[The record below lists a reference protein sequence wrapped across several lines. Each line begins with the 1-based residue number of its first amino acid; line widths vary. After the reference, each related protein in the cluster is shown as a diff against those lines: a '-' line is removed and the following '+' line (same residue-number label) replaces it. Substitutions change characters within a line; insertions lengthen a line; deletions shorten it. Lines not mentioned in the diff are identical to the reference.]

1 MERHEA
7 VQEQTAE
14 SDVLTPTEVLDLIPQ
29 RPPFRF
35 VDTIHEIDDDHIVAS
50 YSYRPDEYF
59 YAGHFPGNPVTPGV
73 VLIETIA
80 QAGVVALGIYLSAKS
95 MPPAELRQMVTLFTE
110 AQVEFHDLVEPGRT
124 VTVRARKI
132 LFRLRKLRV
141 EATLH
146 TDDGRLACSGTF
158 AGMGVRRT

>member
-1 MERHEA
+1 MEPQGAHA
-7 VQEQTAE
+7 AQTAE
-14 SDVLTPTEVLDLIPQ
+14 HNMLTPTEVLELIPQ
-29 RPPFRF
+29 QPPFRF

-50 YSYRPDEYF
+50 YQYRPDEYF
-59 YAGHFPGNPVTPGV
+59 YAGHFPGRPVTPGV

-95 MPPAELRQMVTLFTE
+95 MPAGELRHMVTLFTE
-110 AQVEFHDLVEPGRT
+110 AQAEFHDLVEPGRT

>member
-1 MERHEA
+1 ML
-7 VQEQTAE
+7 TA
-14 SDVLTPTEVLDLIPQ
+14 TEVLGLIPQ
-29 RPPFRF
+29 QPPFRF

-50 YSYRPDEYF
+50 YCYRPDEYF

-124 VTVRARKI
+124 VTVRAHKI
-132 LFRLRKLRV
+132 LFRLRNLRV